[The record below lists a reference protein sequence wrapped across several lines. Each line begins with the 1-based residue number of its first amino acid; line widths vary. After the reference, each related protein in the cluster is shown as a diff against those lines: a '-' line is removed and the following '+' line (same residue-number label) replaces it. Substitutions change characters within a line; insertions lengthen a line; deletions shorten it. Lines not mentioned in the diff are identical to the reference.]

1 MFRHTT
7 VHFSINEIKR
17 VYPDQWVAMLVA
29 ETDADGFA
37 ASGEVIV
44 HDSDEQFVWSAVK
57 LGESDDPA
65 GLVYQSSSWCR
76 SHQCCSGQ

>member
-1 MFRHTT
+1 MFRHAS

-17 VYPDQWVAMLVA
+17 IYPDQWVAMLVA

-44 HDSDEQFVWSAVK
+44 HDREEQIVWSAVK
-57 LGESDDPA
+57 LGETDDPIYVFYTGSYCA
-65 GLVYQSSSWCR
+65 ESAAA
-76 SHQCCSGQ
+76 

>member
-7 VHFSINEIKR
+7 VIFSINEIKR
-17 VYPDQWVAMLVA
+17 IYPDQWVAMLVA

-44 HDSDEQFVWSAVK
+44 HDSEEQFVWSAVK
-57 LGESDDPA
+57 LGDSDDPIYVFYTGA
-65 GLVYQSSSWCR
+65 R
-76 SHQCCSGQ
+76 RADRAAA